1 MNLEEEINDLKS
13 ALNIYKKIELIRWC
27 LCVVAFFLLTFY
39 FRYRAETNK
48 YNLER
53 NFKLNGERIDSIKQ
67 RLK

>member
-1 MNLEEEINDLKS
+1 MEIEKEIEELKT
-13 ALNIYKKIELIRWC
+13 ALGIYKNIELIRWC
-27 LCVVAFFLLTFY
+27 LCIIAFFLLTFY